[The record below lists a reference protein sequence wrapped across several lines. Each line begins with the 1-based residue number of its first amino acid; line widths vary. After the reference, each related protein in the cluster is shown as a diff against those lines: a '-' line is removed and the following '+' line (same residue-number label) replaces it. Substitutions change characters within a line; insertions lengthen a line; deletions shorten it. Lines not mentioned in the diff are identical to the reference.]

1 MTSEGSQPK
10 LFARKASGLVREFG
24 FFDTYIFNTAGYALG
39 LVLASTA
46 LLAGA
51 LYPGANV
58 TTILILG
65 VCLAAFNGLTYGLLS
80 GAMPRSG
87 GDYVYNGR
95 VLHPA
100 IGFMTN
106 FGFTCAQILA
116 VGIYA
121 QWTVNYAMSV
131 SFQVIG
137 YGIKSQ
143 GLLDLGA
150 YIAQPVPSLVV
161 GILVIALIVLVHL
174 AGMKFLRKFL
184 NTAIII
190 AFVGTLVTF
199 FVFIANTRESFIAAF
214 NQFMST
220 TTGLADA
227 YQSIIQLAVEKGFTQ
242 PPITFGA
249 ALMALPLGYWM
260 FLGFTNSAYLGGE
273 IKEPQKTQSY
283 AMIGALLSGF
293 ILYIII
299 FLAYYNIVGLDF
311 NNSLAY
317 LIYFDQSPLPTDG
330 VMNFFAG
337 LLTNSVF
344 LIIVMGISFFLWF
357 FLLEFTIVTVC
368 VRNIFSWSIDRLAP
382 EWLTKVNSKTR
393 APSNATIFVGIMGII
408 LLAGSIFTTF
418 LSEISNFIA
427 TWAIA
432 FWITSFSA
440 ILLPFRRKE
449 LFEASPPSVQR
460 KVFGIPLVTIA
471 GIFNL
476 VLFTLVLYAAFTL
489 PLYSGPL
496 GPAALAFIFGVYV
509 VGIIIYLIVAGI
521 RKKQGVDLN
530 LLYGE
535 IPPE

>member
-1 MTSEGSQPK
+1 MASEGSQPK

-24 FFDTYIFNTAGYALG
+24 FFDTFIFNTSGYALG
-39 LVLASTA
+39 LVLATTA
-46 LLAGA
+46 LFAGA
-51 LYPGANV
+51 LYPGASIFM
-58 TTILILG
+58 ILIVG
-65 VCLAAFNGLTYGLLS
+65 VCLAVFNGLTYGLLS

-106 FGFTCAQILA
+106 FGFTCAQMLA
-116 VGIYA
+116 VGLYA
-121 QWTVNYAMSV
+121 YWTVEYALAV
-131 SFQVIG
+131 SIQMIG
-137 YGIKSQ
+137 YAIQSQ
-143 GLLDLGA
+143 GLLNVA
-150 YIAQPVPSLVV
+150 VYITQPVPSFVI
-161 GILVIALIVLVHL
+161 GILVIAVIIIVHL
-174 AGMKFLRKFL
+174 AGMNFLRKFL
-184 NTAIII
+184 NIGIIT
-190 AFVGTLVTF
+190 AFVGTAATF

-227 YQSIIQLAVEKGFTQ
+227 YTSIIQLAAEQGFTQ

-249 ALMALPLGYWM
+249 ALIALPLGYWM
-260 FLGFTNSAYLGGE
+260 FLGFTNSAYIGGE

-283 AMIGALLSGF
+283 AMLGALISGF
-293 ILYIII
+293 FIYIII
-299 FLAYYNIVGLDF
+299 FSAYYNTVGLEF

-317 LIYFDQSPLPTDG
+317 LAYFGENPMPTEG
-330 VMNFFAG
+330 AMNFFAG
-337 LLTNSVF
+337 LLTDNLI
-344 LIIVMGISFFLWF
+344 LIILMGISFFLWF
-357 FLLEFTIVTVC
+357 FLLLFIIVTVC

-382 EWLTKVNSKTR
+382 EWLTKVNPKTR
-393 APSNATIFVGIMGII
+393 APSNATILVGIMGII
-408 LLAGSIFTTF
+408 LLAGSVFTPF
-418 LSEISNFIA
+418 LAELSNFIA

-432 FWITSFSA
+432 FWITSLSA

-471 GIFNL
+471 GIMNML
-476 VLFTLVLYAAFTL
+476 LFTLVLYAAFTL

-496 GPAALAFIFGVYV
+496 GPAALTFIFGVYV
-509 VGIIIYLIVAGI
+509 VGIIIYIIVAGI